1 MVLIKSLKIQLYPE
15 TKSPFLGPKPDW
27 MQLAPAT
34 TIQKYFLKMQ
44 VVPGT
49 KYGAIRYV
57 WIKVENY
64 CVK

>member
-1 MVLIKSLKIQLYPE
+1 MGTNKIPKNSIYPE

-49 KYGAIRYV
+49 KIRGYPV
-57 WIKVENY
+57 RMDKS
-64 CVK
+64 